1 MPSLRELW
9 RSVFPQA
16 RPYPGPGPGLD
27 RPVAWVRVLKPRVP
41 AFDALEAQDLAIVQH
56 QTLDSLRAL
65 GIEPGSVIEA
75 LATAGASGV
84 LLVGQASPGPA
95 QTQELLQRS
104 AARGLAALLLA
115 QADVSSLERSA
126 IAYIVTGEAELERR
140 VAELEGEL
148 EQAALAGAAI
158 PGLVATI
165 ARFLARP
172 VAVEAGDGEVLAIHA
187 PPDASDDA
195 PNLAPYLQHRRGEVL
210 RLALPVAGPREPA
223 DSRSA
228 VLVLLGS
235 GPPSELDLLAARRVS
250 GLLALEL
257 DRGGPAARLVG
268 KPGRERLPADGP
280 PWVVIVARQLDEAEP
295 STFEQRERIR
305 RALQRSEPLS
315 GLVLR
320 GDASSL
326 ELRVV
331 AAVAPD
337 DPQAGQL
344 AGRLAR
350 RLGRP
355 VAISR
360 PFVEATERAAME
372 AQARLTLEALE
383 ALPARERAMLAD
395 EGVLVGRSELA
406 AGYRLLAAL
415 TGLPDGLRHARSLLS
430 PLLSGRPERDRRL
443 LATLRAV
450 LDHDGLAEA
459 AAVLGIHR
467 NTLTYRLQR
476 IEQRSGW
483 QLSDARLRFTL
494 ALAVRLVQNAQGSE
508 EEQGGSEPRM
518 GGSRL

>member
-27 RPVAWVRVLKPRVP
+27 RPVAWVRVLKARVP

-75 LATAGASGV
+75 LATAGASAV
-84 LLVGQASPGPA
+84 LLVGQASPGSVE
-95 QTQELLQRS
+95 TQALLQRS
-104 AARGLAALLLA
+104 AARGLAAFLLA
-115 QADVSSLERSA
+115 EAEVSALERSA

-172 VAVEAGDGEVLAIHA
+172 VAVEAGDGELLAIYA
-187 PPDASDDA
+187 PPDASEDT
-195 PNLAPYLQHRRGEVL
+195 PGLAQYLQQRRGEAM
-210 RLALPVAGPREPA
+210 RLALPVAGGPPEPGA
-223 DSRSA
+223 SRSA

-235 GPPSELDLLAARRVS
+235 GPPSELDQLAARRVS

-257 DRGGPAARLVG
+257 DRGTGAGRAVG
-268 KPGRERLPADGP
+268 QAGRERLPSDGP
-280 PWVVIVARQLDEAEP
+280 PWVVIVARQLDETQGT
-295 STFEQRERIR
+295 TFEQRERVR
-305 RALQRSEPLS
+305 HALQRSEPL
-315 GLVLR
+315 GRLALR

-331 AAVAPD
+331 AAVGPD
-337 DPQAGQL
+337 DPQAGEL
-344 AGRLAR
+344 AARVAR

-355 VAISR
+355 VAVSR
-360 PFVEATERAAME
+360 PFSEATDRAAME

-383 ALPARERAMLAD
+383 ALSPRERAMLAD
-395 EGVLVGRSELA
+395 GDGVLVGRSELI

-415 TGLPDGLRHARSLLS
+415 TGVPDGLRHARSLLA
-430 PLLSGRPERDRRL
+430 PVLSGRVERDRRL

-450 LDHDGLAEA
+450 LDHGGLAEA
-459 AAVLGIHR
+459 AAALGIHR
-467 NTLTYRLQR
+467 NTLAYRLQR

-494 ALAVRLVQNAQGSE
+494 ALAVRLVQNAQAND
-508 EEQGGSEPRM
+508 QQ
-518 GGSRL
+518 